1 MLQLNIEFDM
11 TNLSITIPDDI
22 AKASNEVAKKLGLSR
37 TAFIRQAIIHELD
50 NLQSKFEQEG
60 IIKSFNAMKK
70 SPQYLE
76 EAEEIMNGLN
86 SELPEEDEKW
96 WVKKKY

>member
-1 MLQLNIEFDM
+1 M

-50 NLQSKFEQEG
+50 NLQSKFEQER

-76 EAEEIMNGLN
+76 EAEKIIDDLN
-86 SELPEEDEKW
+86 SELLEEES
-96 WVKKKY
+96 

>member
-1 MLQLNIEFDM
+1 MQLNIEFDM

-22 AKASNEVAKKLGLSR
+22 AKASNEV
-37 TAFIRQAIIHELD
+37 D
-50 NLQSKFEQEG
+50 NLQSKFEQES

-86 SELPEEDEKW
+86 SELPEEDKKW
-96 WVKKKY
+96 WIKKKY

>member
-1 MLQLNIEFDM
+1 M

-86 SELPEEDEKW
+86 SELLEEES
-96 WVKKKY
+96 

>member
-1 MLQLNIEFDM
+1 M
-11 TNLSITIPDDI
+11 TSLSITIPDDI
-22 AKASNEVAKKLGLSR
+22 AKASNDIAKKLGLSR

-50 NLQSKFEQEG
+50 NLQSKFEQED

-70 SPQYLE
+70 SPEYLE

-86 SELPEEDEKW
+86 SELLEEDEEW
-96 WVKKKY
+96 WSKKKC

>member
-1 MLQLNIEFDM
+1 M
-11 TNLSITIPDDI
+11 PDDI

-50 NLQSKFEQEG
+50 NLQSKFEQER

-76 EAEEIMNGLN
+76 EAEKIIDDLN
-86 SELPEEDEKW
+86 SELLEEES
-96 WVKKKY
+96 

>member
-86 SELPEEDEKW
+86 SELLEEES
-96 WVKKKY
+96 